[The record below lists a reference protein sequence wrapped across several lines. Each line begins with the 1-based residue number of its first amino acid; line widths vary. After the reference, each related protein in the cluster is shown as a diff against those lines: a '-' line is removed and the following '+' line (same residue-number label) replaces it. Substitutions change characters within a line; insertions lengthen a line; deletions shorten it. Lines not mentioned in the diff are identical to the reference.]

1 MMYRNFLCA
10 CRFRKRYN
18 SLFDDEFHAEKE
30 VCSLFLIQINLSGVG
45 FV

>member
-1 MMYRNFLCA
+1 MMYINFLCA

-18 SLFDDEFHAEKE
+18 FLFDDEFPAEKD
-30 VCSLFLIQINLSGVG
+30 VCSLFLIQISLSGVV